1 MRADLIGEDG
11 VVERI
16 FAGYGVSFR
25 VLARFDGECEACEDM
40 FELVFVVLVLA
51 EFSPSETR
59 DGFELRRAEG
69 VPGVGVGSR
78 DFQIVSKFSVGF
90 LNGEHVGAFLD
101 QLFLHF

>member
-25 VLARFDGECEACEDM
+25 VLAGFDGERESGEDM
-40 FELVFVVLVLA
+40 FELVFVVLVFA

-69 VPGVGVGSR
+69 VPGVGVG
-78 DFQIVSKFSVGF
+78 
-90 LNGEHVGAFLD
+90 
-101 QLFLHF
+101 